1 MIPSFSEIVVNMNFI
16 NFKSY
21 IDMSSPQ
28 TQEQVCNQINAY
40 LAKEIDATKLFKSEI
55 TDSPSKLYDPNI
67 SGPRFFYYQ
76 DKRGMPIAKTAT
88 IVDGTEVVC
97 TVAKTNTFA
106 SKDWASIP
114 RPQGF
119 TGKVWPP
126 TCLAHLIG
134 CAQLDEV
141 CVFCDTQYK
150 KCNCSKDD
158 QSEHF

>member
-1 MIPSFSEIVVNMNFI
+1 
-16 NFKSY
+16 
-21 IDMSSPQ
+21 
-28 TQEQVCNQINAY
+28 
-40 LAKEIDATKLFKSEI
+40 
-55 TDSPSKLYDPNI
+55 
-67 SGPRFFYYQ
+67 
-76 DKRGMPIAKTAT
+76 MPIAKTAT

-119 TGKVWPP
+119 TGNVWPP

-158 QSEHF
+158 QTEHFWEIWTNKTLILPVGNRGFGIIARERIEAGTALCEFTGEIQPAVEGYSVDEDK

>member
-67 SGPRFFYYQ
+67 SGPRFFYY
-76 DKRGMPIAKTAT
+76 KIS
-88 IVDGTEVVC
+88 VVC
-97 TVAKTNTFA
+97 Q
-106 SKDWASIP
+106 SQ
-114 RPQGF
+114 R
-119 TGKVWPP
+119 
-126 TCLAHLIG
+126 
-134 CAQLDEV
+134 QLR
-141 CVFCDTQYK
+141 
-150 KCNCSKDD
+150 
-158 QSEHF
+158 